1 MRLYSIVKMFV
12 LPFMLGVYV
21 MFLMTIAAA
30 HYAGGWV
37 VVLVDKY
44 REGLTELILL
54 ASVLPPATYVTFR
67 ETAVAYRELRSDKHL

>member
-1 MRLYSIVKMFV
+1 MKLYNLVKMFV

-30 HYAGGWV
+30 HYSGGWI

-44 REGLTELILL
+44 QEGFAEVMLL
-54 ASVLPPATYVTFR
+54 ATVLPLATYVTFR
-67 ETAVAYRELRSDKHL
+67 ETIVAYREARYKKN